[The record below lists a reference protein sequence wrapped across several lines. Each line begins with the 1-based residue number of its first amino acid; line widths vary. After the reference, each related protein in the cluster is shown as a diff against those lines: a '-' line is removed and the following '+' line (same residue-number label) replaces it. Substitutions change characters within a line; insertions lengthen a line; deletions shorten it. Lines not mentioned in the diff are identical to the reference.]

1 FAKGIKPSTI
11 RFLLASVPYRRQLN
25 FTKDSL
31 TQAASSV
38 ERLRNFISRL
48 ETGKFPP
55 GTSDSGSARAQ
66 LAEEDLE
73 KGFEDDLNTAVAL
86 AAIFDLVRDANSS
99 MDRGEFRQ
107 GDAAAVLAA
116 MRKFDG
122 IFAVLTDDDAQKLA
136 RLGFHGDER
145 AGMSDAQAEV
155 LVAERQDARKRR
167 DFSRA
172 DEIRRRLADSGIIIE
187 DARDGGVRWKR
198 K

>member
-1 FAKGIKPSTI
+1 
-11 RFLLASVPYRRQLN
+11 
-25 FTKDSL
+25 
-31 TQAASSV
+31 
-38 ERLRNFISRL
+38 
-48 ETGKFPP
+48 
-55 GTSDSGSARAQ
+55 
-66 LAEEDLE
+66 
-73 KGFEDDLNTAVAL
+73 
-86 AAIFDLVRDANSS
+86 
-99 MDRGEFRQ
+99 
-107 GDAAAVLAA
+107 